1 MELYF
6 IRHGRTPGNKEKRYI
21 GRTDESIL
29 PESAVELR
37 ERAAGGKYG
46 HPEVLFVSPMKRCI
60 ETADIIY
67 PGMEMHVIRD
77 FRECDFGS
85 FEGKNYKELCGNP
98 DYQKWIDSGG
108 TMPFPEGESMEEMA
122 KRVMKGFYEAMDAAN
137 GRDAAFVVHGGT
149 IMAVMSRIDGGDFYD
164 YQVDNGEC
172 LKFSIMV

>member
-29 PESAVELR
+29 PESAADLR
-37 ERAAGGKYG
+37 DCAARGKYG
-46 HPEVLFVSPMKRCI
+46 YPEVLFVSPMKRCI

-67 PGMEMHVIRD
+67 PGMEMHIIRD

-85 FEGKNYKELCGNP
+85 FEGKNYRELSGNP

-108 TMPFPEGESMEEMA
+108 TMSFPEGESMEEMTN
-122 KRVMKGFYEAMDAAN
+122 RVMKGFYKALDVAN

-149 IMAVMSRIDGGDFYD
+149 IMAVMSRIDGGNFYD
-164 YQVDNGEC
+164 YQLDNGEC
-172 LKFSIMV
+172 LTFSIMV

>member
-29 PESAVELR
+29 PESAADLR
-37 ERAAGGKYG
+37 ECAARGKYG
-46 HPEVLFVSPMKRCI
+46 YPEVLFVSPMKRCI

-67 PGMEMHVIRD
+67 PGMEMHIIRD

-85 FEGKNYKELCGNP
+85 FEGKNYRELSGNP

-108 TMPFPEGESMEEMA
+108 TMSFPEGESMEEMTN
-122 KRVMKGFYEAMDAAN
+122 RVMKGFYKALDVAN

-149 IMAVMSRIDGGDFYD
+149 IMAVMSRIDGGNFYD
-164 YQVDNGEC
+164 YQLDNGEC
-172 LKFSIMV
+172 LTFSIMV

>member
-29 PESAVELR
+29 PESAADLR
-37 ERAAGGKYG
+37 ECAARGKYG
-46 HPEVLFVSPMKRCI
+46 YPEVLFVSPMKRCI

-67 PGMEMHVIRD
+67 PGMEMHIISD

-85 FEGKNYKELCGNP
+85 FEGKNYRELSGNP

-108 TMPFPEGESMEEMA
+108 TMSFPEGESMEEMTNRA
-122 KRVMKGFYEAMDAAN
+122 MKGFYKALDVAN

-149 IMAVMSRIDGGDFYD
+149 IMAVMSRIDGGNFYD
-164 YQVDNGEC
+164 YQLDNGEC
-172 LKFSIMV
+172 LTFSIMV

>member
-29 PESAVELR
+29 PESAAELR

-164 YQVDNGEC
+164 YRLDNGEC
-172 LKFSIMV
+172 LTFSIMV

>member
-29 PESAVELR
+29 PESAADLR
-37 ERAAGGKYG
+37 ECAARGKYG
-46 HPEVLFVSPMKRCI
+46 YPEVLFVSPMKRCI

-67 PGMEMHVIRD
+67 PGMEMHIIRD

-85 FEGKNYKELCGNP
+85 FEGKNYRELSGNP

-108 TMPFPEGESMEEMA
+108 TMSFPEGESMEEMTN
-122 KRVMKGFYEAMDAAN
+122 RVMKGFYKALDVAN

-172 LKFSIMV
+172 LTFSIMV